1 MHLASG
7 SSDGRLFYVK
17 LVENMQLAR
26 SSGDG
31 RLLQNKL
38 AKNIGIQLV
47 IAEKTVQQKIGFC
60 TINYREIGKWPVIAE
75 MALHHKLGS

>member
-7 SSDGRLFYVK
+7 SSDGRLLQDK
-17 LVENMQLAR
+17 LEENMQLAR

-31 RLLQNKL
+31 RLLHDKL
-38 AKNIGIQLV
+38 EENWQVAGYSRENSATGS
-47 IAEKTVQQKIGFC
+47 C